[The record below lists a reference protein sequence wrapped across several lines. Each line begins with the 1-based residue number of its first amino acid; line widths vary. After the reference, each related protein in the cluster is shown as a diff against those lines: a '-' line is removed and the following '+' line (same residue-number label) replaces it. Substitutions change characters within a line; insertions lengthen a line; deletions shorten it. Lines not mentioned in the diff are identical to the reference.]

1 MPAQRK
7 NIVQLG
13 IFVISGLALLLLA
26 LFLIGKNQHLIG
38 SHYTLRAHFEN
49 VSGLR
54 TGNNVR
60 YAGIEVGTVQ
70 EMTIVSDTVLEVRM
84 LIKRNMKEVIRQN
97 ALASLGAD
105 GLMGNKVIN
114 IIPQPG
120 DAEYAKDGDLLPSR
134 KAVDFDDILRTL
146 SGTSENIGTIS
157 EGLKLTVTRIN
168 NSQGLWKLLADSSLD
183 ISLRKTAHNLQTAT
197 SNAEIMTRDIR
208 YMVADVKAG
217 KGNAGI
223 LLRDSAMSLS
233 LQQTIEQLDEVVR
246 NANKLA
252 KDLDKITENID
263 HEIQQG
269 DGSVNLVLKDTA
281 LAGNIS
287 RSLQNVEKGTAS
299 FNENMEAMKHNWL
312 FKGYF
317 KKQEKQK
324 AKQQP
329 PKSSQ

>member
-13 IFVISGLALLLLA
+13 VFVISGLALLLLA

-70 EMTIVSDTVLEVRM
+70 EMTIVSDTVLEIHM
-84 LIKRNMKEVIRQN
+84 LINREMKEVIRKN

-114 IIPQPG
+114 IVPQPG
-120 DAEYAKDGDLLPSR
+120 EAAYATDGDLLPSR

-146 SGTSENIGTIS
+146 SGTSENIGEIS
-157 EGLKLTVTRIN
+157 EGLKATVSRIN
-168 NSQGLWKLLADSSLD
+168 NSAGLWKLLADSSLAGH
-183 ISLRKTAHNLQTAT
+183 LRKSALNLEHAT
-197 SNAEIMTRDIR
+197 RNAEKMTKDIQDIA
-208 YMVADVKAG
+208 ADVKAG
-217 KGNAGI
+217 KGNVGI
-223 LLRDSAMSLS
+223 LLRDSTMSLS
-233 LQQTIEQLDEVVR
+233 LAESVTQLEQVTR
-246 NANKLA
+246 QANKLA
-252 KDLDKITENID
+252 EDLDKITQHID
-263 HEIQQG
+263 EDIQQG
-269 DGSVNLVLKDTA
+269 GGSVNLILKDTA

-287 RSLQNVEKGTAS
+287 RSLYNVEKGTAA

-312 FKGYF
+312 FRGYF
-317 KKQEKQK
+317 KKQEKEK
-324 AKQQP
+324 AKQQDQN
-329 PKSSQ
+329 KKQ

>member
-13 IFVISGLALLLLA
+13 IFVVAGLALLLLA
-26 LFLIGKNQHLIG
+26 LFLISKNQHLIG

-70 EMTIVSDTVLEVRM
+70 EMTIINDTVLEVRM
-84 LIKRNMKEVIRQN
+84 LINHEMKKVIRRN

-114 IIPQPG
+114 IVPQAG
-120 DAEYAKDGDLLPSR
+120 KAEYAADGDLLPSR
-134 KAVDFDDILRTL
+134 KAVDFDDIMRTL
-146 SGTSENIGTIS
+146 ASSSENIGTIS
-157 EGLKLTVTRIN
+157 EGLTVTVARIN

-183 ISLRKTAHNLQTAT
+183 LTLRKTARNLQTAT
-197 SNAEIMTRDIR
+197 GNAAVMSMDIR
-208 YMVADVKAG
+208 NMVADVKAG

-233 LQQTIEQLDEVVR
+233 LQETIKELEDVAT
-246 NANKLA
+246 NANRLA
-252 KDLDKITENID
+252 TDLDKITRNID
-263 HEIQQG
+263 REVQQG
-269 DGSVNLVLKDTA
+269 EGSVNLVLKDTA

-287 RSLQNVEKGTAS
+287 RTLVNVEKGTAA

-312 FKGYF
+312 FRGYF
-317 KKQEKQK
+317 KKQEKEK
-324 AKQQP
+324 AKQQAAG
-329 PKSSQ
+329 KQ

>member
-1 MPAQRK
+1 MAAQRK
-7 NIVQLG
+7 NIIQLG
-13 IFVISGLALLLLA
+13 IFVMAGIALLVLA

-38 SHYTLRAHFEN
+38 SHYTLTAHFEN
-49 VSGLR
+49 VAGLR

-70 EMTIVSDTVLEVRM
+70 EMVIINDTVLEVRM
-84 LIKRNMKEVIRQN
+84 LINHKMKNVIRKN

-114 IIPQPG
+114 IVPQQG
-120 DAEYAKDGDLLPSR
+120 TAEYAVDGDLLPSR
-134 KAVDFDDILRTL
+134 KAVDFDDIMRTL
-146 SGTSENIGTIS
+146 AGTSENIGTIS
-157 EGLKLTVTRIN
+157 EGLKTTIARIN

-183 ISLRKTAHNLQTAT
+183 VSLRKTAHNLQTAT
-197 SNAEIMTRDIR
+197 GNAASMAGDIR
-208 YMVADVKAG
+208 DMVADVKAG

-233 LQQTIEQLDEVVR
+233 LQETIRQLDEVVS

-252 KDLDKITENID
+252 TDLDNITRNID
-263 HEIQQG
+263 QEVQQG
-269 DGSVNLVLKDTA
+269 EGSVNLVLKDTA

-287 RSLQNVEKGTAS
+287 RTLVNVEKGTAA

-312 FKGYF
+312 FRGYF
-317 KKQEKQK
+317 KKQEKEK
-324 AKQQP
+324 AKQQQAAG
-329 PKSSQ
+329 KQ